1 MIHEALPEIP
11 VFHSLKP
18 KQIEELNGWLKRKEF
33 SEGETLVREGDPPD
47 GMFVIARGKVTALKT
62 TAEGEVPIAS
72 IEGPSVLGEM
82 GLLTGEARSASAVAR
97 TKVVVGHLPIDL
109 FERKIAEDNLTALH
123 ISYNLGCIVSQRLRQ
138 ALLRIAELTAA
149 VEKCSPTEE
158 SRKHVTKV
166 LGSVY
171 SQVLMGKGD

>member
-11 VFHSLKP
+11 VFHSLTQ
-18 KQIEELNGWLKRKEF
+18 KQIAELNGWLTRKDF
-33 SEGETLVREGDPPD
+33 AEGETLVREGSPPD
-47 GMFVIARGKVTALKT
+47 GMFVIARGKVAALKAT
-62 TAEGEVPIAS
+62 PGGEVAIAT

-82 GLLTGEARSASAVAR
+82 GLLTGESRSASAVAR
-97 TKVVVGHLPIDL
+97 TQVATGHLPIDL
-109 FERKIAEDNLTALH
+109 FEQKIAEDNLTALH

-149 VEKCSPTEE
+149 VEKCSPTEA
-158 SRKHVTKV
+158 SHKHVTKV

-171 SQVLMGKGD
+171 SQVLLGKED